1 VAFGLYNIDFP
12 DRSFGLVATRS
23 PKGKLSRARPVPGSQ
38 EVLALAYDGHALQLL
53 TATSARGVA
62 CCSTAR
68 ALTLTTGRWGHQRT
82 LLSDLNGA
90 ALGSLV
96 ALPKSHMLAAIAS
109 GAATWVAQ
117 AQAVGRFRPP
127 HQLTSASFSP
137 QTVAGAALSKGRS
150 AVAWT
155 ETAASFANVPASGV
169 YLATGTSKH
178 PPRFGRLALSVPS
191 GHGIDE
197 LALAGGTAGPTAGW
211 TESWF
216 DRFGTYRAEVAVA
229 DLSGRVRAR
238 TFYVTGQLA
247 SGVTL
252 AADAKGD
259 QVLAWKTC
267 DPVGGCSVRA
277 VSRAASHRFGSPRRL
292 GGIDTGEDPAAA
304 VAPNGE
310 ALVGWVNGGHVLVAD
325 RRTAGG
331 RFGGALT
338 LSRSTGASSLALAF
352 GPSGQALVAWVQGVV
367 TPSVRAA
374 FRS

>member
-12 DRSFGLVATRS
+12 DQSRGLLSTRS
-23 PKGKLSRARPVPGSQ
+23 QAGKLSRMRQVPNAQ
-38 EVLALAYDGHALQLL
+38 EVLALAYDGAALQLL
-53 TATSARGVA
+53 TAISPRGVA

-68 ALTLTTGRWGHQRT
+68 ALTLTSGRWGHKRT
-82 LLSDLNGA
+82 LLTDLNGA
-90 ALGSLV
+90 ALASLV

-117 AQAVGRFRPP
+117 AQAVGRFRAP
-127 HQLTSASFSP
+127 HRLTSASFSP
-137 QTVAGAALSKGRS
+137 QTVAGASLSRGRS
-150 AVAWT
+150 AVVWT
-155 ETAASFANVPASGV
+155 ETAASFANVPATGLF
-169 YLATGTSKH
+169 LATGTGQH
-178 PPRFGRLALSVPS
+178 PPHSGRRVLSVPS
-191 GHGIDE
+191 GYGIDE
-197 LALAGGTAGPTAGW
+197 LALAGGTAGPTAAW

-216 DRFGTYRAEVAVA
+216 DRSGTYRAEAAVA
-229 DLSGRVRAR
+229 DLSGHVRAR
-238 TFYVTGQLA
+238 TFNVRGQLA

-277 VSRAASHRFGSPRRL
+277 VSRAAGHRFGSPQRL

-310 ALVGWVNGGHVLVAD
+310 ALVGWVDGGHVLVAD

-331 RFGGALT
+331 RFGGAQT
-338 LSRSTGASSLALAF
+338 VSGAPGASSLALAV
-352 GPSGQALVAWVQGVV
+352 GPSGQALAAWVQGVA